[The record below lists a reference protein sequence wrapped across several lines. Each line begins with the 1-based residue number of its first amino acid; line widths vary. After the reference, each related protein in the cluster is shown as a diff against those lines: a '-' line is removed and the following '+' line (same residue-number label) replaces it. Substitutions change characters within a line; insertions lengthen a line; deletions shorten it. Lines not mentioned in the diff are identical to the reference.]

1 MTMNP
6 WMTHERKIMS
16 LKCKKL
22 GITYDLK
29 SSHNFFIV
37 KWYKGCHRILPSEE
51 ADELIAADIIP
62 PVVGAEDVDE
72 SKRN

>member
-1 MTMNP
+1 M
-6 WMTHERKIMS
+6 H
-16 LKCKKL
+16 
-22 GITYDLK
+22 
-29 SSHNFFIV
+29 V
-37 KWYKGCHRILPSEE
+37 ILPSEE